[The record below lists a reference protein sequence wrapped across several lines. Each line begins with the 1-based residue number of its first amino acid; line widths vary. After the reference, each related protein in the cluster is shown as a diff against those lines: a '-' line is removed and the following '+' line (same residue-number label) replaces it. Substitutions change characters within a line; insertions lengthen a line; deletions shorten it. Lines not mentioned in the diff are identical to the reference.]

1 MDENQKISDQQTTLY
16 EEGIKKLRD
25 DLNIIRIVKNLRLL
39 NNLIKY

>member
-1 MDENQKISDQQTTLY
+1 MITTLY